1 MGCSASFNRTVSR
14 PSGGPAIGLLK
25 RPVSEKICHFHTTQI
40 QSSTPDD
47 GSRFARDGVVCVAIN
62 WRVGAEGFLYLGDEY
77 ANLGL
82 LDQVAALEWVRE
94 NIAAFGVTPLT
105 PLLR

>member
-1 MGCSASFNRTVSR
+1 M
-14 PSGGPAIGLLK
+14 
-25 RPVSEKICHFHTTQI
+25 
-40 QSSTPDD
+40 
-47 GSRFARDGVVCVAIN
+47 AIN

-105 PLLR
+105 HRLR